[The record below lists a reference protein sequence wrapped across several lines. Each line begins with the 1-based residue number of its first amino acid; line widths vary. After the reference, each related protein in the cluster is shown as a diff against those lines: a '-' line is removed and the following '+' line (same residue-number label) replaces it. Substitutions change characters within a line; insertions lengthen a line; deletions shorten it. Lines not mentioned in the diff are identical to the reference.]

1 MGHKVHPKAFRLTTT
16 TTWPSRWFAR
26 DDEYRRLLKE
36 DIEVRTF
43 LKKELRGAQV
53 SDIRIE
59 RSRGVLTV
67 TVVTGKPGFV
77 IGRSGAGIEELK
89 KKVAGRFFRGR
100 KVQFQLNV
108 VEPPKA
114 LLEAA
119 IIAERVASDLER
131 RMPYRRILKGAIQR
145 VQKAGALG
153 VKIAVAGRLG
163 GADIARS
170 QFLHWGKIP
179 LTNLRADIDYARD
192 TAFTTTGT
200 VGVKVWIYRGDIFEK
215 DKLSQYQPTTPT
227 RRPRRAPFDRRGEQ
241 NA

>member
-1 MGHKVHPKAFRLTTT
+1 MGHKVHPKAFRINTT

-26 DDEYRRLLKE
+26 DEEYRRLLKE
-36 DIEVRTF
+36 DIEIRNF
-43 LKKELRGAQV
+43 LKKNLRGSQV
-53 SDIRIE
+53 SEVKIE
-59 RSRGVLTV
+59 RFRGTLTV

-89 KKVAGRFFRGR
+89 KKVLDGFFRGK

-114 LLEAA
+114 SLEAA
-119 IIAERVASDLER
+119 IIAEQVISDLER
-131 RMPYRRILKGAIQR
+131 RMPYRRILKSAIQR

-163 GADIARS
+163 GAEIARS

-179 LTNLRADIDYARD
+179 LTNLRADIDYARE
-192 TAFTTTGT
+192 TAFTPAGT
-200 VGVKVWIYRGDIFEK
+200 IGVKVWIYRGDIFEK

-227 RRPRRAPFDRRGEQ
+227 RRPRRV
-241 NA
+241 

>member
-1 MGHKVHPKAFRLTTT
+1 MGHKVHPKAFRINTT

-36 DIEVRTF
+36 DIEIRNF
-43 LKKELRGAQV
+43 LKKELRGSQV

-59 RSRGVLTV
+59 RSRGVLTI
-67 TVVTGKPGFV
+67 TVVSGKPGFV

-89 KKVAGRFFRGR
+89 KKILNEFFRGK

-114 LLEAA
+114 SLEAS
-119 IIAERVASDLER
+119 IIAEQVVQDLER
-131 RMPYRRILKGAIQR
+131 RMPYRRVLKFAIQR
-145 VQKAGALG
+145 VKKAGALG

-163 GADIARS
+163 GSEIARS

-179 LTNLRADIDYARD
+179 LTNLRADIDYACD
-192 TAFTTTGT
+192 TARTTTGA

-215 DKLSQYQPTTPT
+215 DRLSQYQPTTPT
-227 RRPRRAPFDRRGEQ
+227 RRNRRAPRVS
-241 NA
+241 